1 MPSSSHA
8 MALNPKAY
16 QAAHMA
22 LVAGMDQEP
31 PLIIN
36 SVLNKLQSHDLL
48 RQSTAAL
55 MNRVDTKYLLPQSVF
70 GELLTTLAQEY
81 TVLTEQGRSIFNYE
95 TTYFDTEQN
104 HFYLAHHNGKLNR
117 HKVRFRRYVQSNCG
131 FMEVKLKNNKGR
143 TIKNRVPMDCLLPDA
158 SKIND
163 FVQDSIGESIPKLQ
177 ASLFVNYRRIT
188 LLNKTRPERLTLDL
202 DLNFQCANTGQTQK
216 LKDVFVVEL
225 KRDGKMQHSI
235 FSSWLNQHNI
245 SPIKFSKYC
254 MGMVLTHDKN
264 LKQNRFKPTIS
275 QLTKITGVAP
285 WN

>member
-1 MPSSSHA
+1 

-22 LVAGMDQEP
+22 LVAGMDQEQ
-31 PLIIN
+31 PLLID
-36 SVLNKLQSHDLL
+36 SVLKQLHSHDLL
-48 RQSTAAL
+48 RQNTAAL
-55 MNRVDTKYLLPQSVF
+55 MNRVDTKYLLPQSSF

-95 TTYFDTEQN
+95 TTYFDTEKN

-117 HKVRFRRYVQSNCG
+117 RKVRFRRYVQSNCG

-143 TIKNRVPMDCLLPDA
+143 TIKHRVPMDCLLPDA
-158 SKIND
+158 HKINR
-163 FVQDSIGESIPKLQ
+163 FVKDCIGEGVAKLQ
-177 ASLFVNYRRIT
+177 TSLFVNYRRIT

-202 DLNFQCANTGQTQK
+202 DLNFQCANTGQAQA
-216 LKDVFVVEL
+216 LQDVFIVEL
-225 KRDGKMQHSI
+225 KREGKMAQSI
-235 FSSWLNQHNI
+235 FSSWLDQHNI

-254 MGMVLTHDKN
+254 MGMVLTHNKT
-264 LKQNRFKPTIS
+264 LKQNRFKPIIS

>member
-1 MPSSSHA
+1 MPSSSQ
-8 MALNPKAY
+8 ALSLDPVSY

-22 LVAGMDQEP
+22 LVAGQQEKP
-31 PLIIN
+31 AAV
-36 SVLNKLQSHDLL
+36 SAVLNTLQPHDLM
-48 RQSTAAL
+48 QQNSAPL

-70 GELLTTLAQEY
+70 GELLTTLAHEY
-81 TVLTEQGRSIFNYE
+81 TVLTEQGSRIFSYE
-95 TTYFDTEQN
+95 TTYFDTAKK

-158 SKIND
+158 SKIHG
-163 FVQDSIGESIPKLQ
+163 FVKDCIGEGVGILQ
-177 ASLFVNYRRIT
+177 TSLFVNYRRIT

-202 DLNFQCANTGQTQK
+202 DLNFQCANTGQTQA
-216 LKDVFVVEL
+216 LQDVFIVEL
-225 KRDGKMQHSI
+225 KREGKMAHSI
-235 FSSWLNQHNI
+235 FSSWLDQHNI

-254 MGMVLTHDKN
+254 MGMVLTHNKT
-264 LKQNRFKPTIS
+264 LKQNRFKPIIS